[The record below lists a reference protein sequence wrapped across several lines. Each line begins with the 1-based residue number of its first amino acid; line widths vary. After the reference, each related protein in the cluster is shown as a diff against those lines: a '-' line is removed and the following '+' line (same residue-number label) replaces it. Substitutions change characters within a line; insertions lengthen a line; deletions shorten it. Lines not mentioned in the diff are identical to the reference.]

1 MICSAVVATY
11 LKRWH
16 PEIPFENALL
26 IIVGVTVPVF
36 LLVTYLT
43 PPVNDETLRDFYN
56 KVKPGQWGWRR
67 VAEKYGIAPAHYLG
81 RAFVNFILGTALL
94 FLINFGVGT
103 MLLRSLWLGVGEILL
118 GGVLALILISR
129 IKKDES
135 FPEGE
140 KAPPPARVESRELA
154 NRV

>member
-36 LLVTYLT
+36 LAVTYLT
-43 PPVNDETLRDFYN
+43 PPVNDDALRAFYD
-56 KVKPGQWGWRR
+56 KVKPGRWGWRR
-67 VAEKYGIAPAHYLG
+67 VAEEDDYARNPYLG
-81 RAFVNFILGTALL
+81 RAVVNFLLGTALL

-103 MLLRSLWLGVGEILL
+103 LLLRSLWLGVGEILL
-118 GGVLALILISR
+118 GCVLAFILIKR
-129 IKKDES
+129 IQMDDS
-135 FPEGE
+135 LPERE
-140 KAPPPARVESRELA
+140 KAPLPSTVENRELA
-154 NRV
+154 ERA

>member
-11 LKRWH
+11 LKRCH

-26 IIVGVTVPVF
+26 IIVAVTVPVF

-67 VAEKYGIAPAHYLG
+67 VAEKYDIARTPYLM
-81 RAFVNFILGTALL
+81 RAFVNFLLGTALL

-103 MLLRSLWLGVGEILL
+103 LLLRSLWLGVGEIVL
-118 GGVLALILISR
+118 GGVLALILVKR
-129 IKKDES
+129 IQKDDS
-135 FPEGE
+135 FPESE
-140 KAPPPARVESRELA
+140 KVPRPGRVENRELA

>member
-1 MICSAVVATY
+1 M
-11 LKRWH
+11 
-16 PEIPFENALL
+16 
-26 IIVGVTVPVF
+26 F

-81 RAFVNFILGTALL
+81 RAFVNFLLGTALL

-103 MLLRSLWLGVGEILL
+103 LLLRSLWLGLVEILL
-118 GGVLALILISR
+118 GVVLAFILIRR
-129 IKKDES
+129 IKKDDS

-140 KAPPPARVESRELA
+140 RDPLADEVEKRELA
-154 NRV
+154 SRV

>member
-1 MICSAVVATY
+1 VVATN

-26 IIVGVTVPVF
+26 IIVAVTVPVF

-43 PPVNDETLRDFYN
+43 PPVNDETLRDFCN

-67 VAEKYGIAPAHYLG
+67 VAEKHGVARTPYLT
-81 RAFVNFILGTALL
+81 RAFVNFLLGTALL

-103 MLLRSLWLGVGEILL
+103 LLLRSLWLGVGEILL
-118 GGVLALILISR
+118 GGVLALILVKR
-129 IKKDES
+129 IQKDDS

-140 KAPPPARVESRELA
+140 RIPRPGRLENGELA